1 LQHPLEG
8 IKASSLEV
16 QVQVDKFHILAT
28 ATSAVSSGD
37 TSRTVP
43 LAASLLDS
51 RVEECTAA
59 PRPAEVVSSCM
70 GVEPHLFEANILH
83 TMRSGVEL
91 PVCQGEPATSRREN
105 DHSYREFAANSCEK
119 VLRRAQIRPPGSAT
133 VSRSQPSRPRGSTPT
148 EPRAPQTCSA
158 LTHR

>member
-1 LQHPLEG
+1 
-8 IKASSLEV
+8 
-16 QVQVDKFHILAT
+16 VQVDKFHILAT

-119 VLRRAQIRPPGSAT
+119 VLPTARADTTTGVGDSEPKPAKPSAREHSNRAAGAT
-133 VSRSQPSRPRGSTPT
+133 NLFCADSPLTRARGG
-148 EPRAPQTCSA
+148 
-158 LTHR
+158 